1 MKKRV
6 RVYKTQGEGQY
17 LNPTAQFL
25 KKAQAGLEQQGQQQE
40 QVDPQQLVSQVASM
54 VAPAPY
60 GQGQDPNEIYQQLA
74 QSYGE
79 KVAGEILAAAS
90 AYVEQMVGEEGGED
104 PNAQTEV
111 TEEENQD
118 LLAQEEVMRAE
129 QARQEEQYN
138 IDAATEAE
146 TFYDD
151 LIFGDPA
158 TEEKRLGGAKK
169 KFIRDTMKLAK
180 KSLGDAGKAQQSSK
194 ADSTDTIN
202 GRNFNN
208 NNFLSTIQ
216 NQATLANIQKQTE
229 NVANN
234 MFAPESN
241 FQTGGFTGQDLF
253 KFIYGGGDDPSIPE
267 LTKAQVGL
275 QQIRGLSN
283 DLNTNEKG
291 ITSFIQGA
299 NLNDTNSNEA
309 VYNYLKSQGKN
320 VGEYREG
327 IDYSKVPSSNQNA
340 NQYANQNNVGYNTSG
355 NQLWDILTPGNGIWN
370 KSYTI
375 NGTSMN
381 AFDPR
386 SIMSKGFNMEK
397 ERLGF
402 GHKQYTFTPIGSEQV
417 TSDNKDQLKKDK
429 EQRDP
434 REVRF
439 SIPAAVEKWKSHDYG
454 GKLKGFLGRTFG
466 KEEHAKN
473 GLQTY
478 QGNVS
483 PSSVNTQ
490 TANPATQ
497 PSVWGD
503 DLKPVLDTN
512 GIPMTG
518 TGDAYTWNSNNTP
531 TIQNPN
537 NGLQDPSIVVDE
549 QKKLNGVN
557 LLNKMNPA
565 LRGLTKFINNFDE
578 RDNKEMLAQNLTS
591 DNQNALQNPQFR
603 GNYNP
608 NSGLFREDQEGQI
621 WNSKIGGQRPKTGQQ
636 YDGALGIFPTK
647 MGGSDIDQYMGKS
660 KPEVQGVLKKVPI
673 AEANLEAEG
682 GETAYGDINGD
693 GFPEH
698 MKIEGPRHTHG
709 GVPLNLPDD
718 TFIFSDTKSMRI
730 SDPKILKMFNRP
742 AKKGGYTPADLAKP
756 YDINKYRTILE
767 NPDSD
772 AIERKSAELMMK
784 NYNIKLGA
792 LAIAQESK
800 KAFPQGIPVVAKA
813 YMEMMGLK
821 DEDLIPQEQE
831 QMNPAMMQ
839 QGMMSAEQQASP
851 EEMAMMQQSDSG
863 MQPMDQM
870 SQEGMMQY
878 GGMNYLRRAQN
889 GEVVQPS
896 SSFEI
901 PEGLTPMVKGSLNDF
916 FNYRLNTEKN
926 DINIDGLNNK
936 QLVDYDTLE
945 KQPWYN
951 DFDTQPKTW
960 GQTENPQ
967 WNAPYTTRPPDTIYA
982 NGGDTFSNDELRRFT
997 DDLYRAQEGMQQ
1009 PSPEEMAMMQQ
1020 GQPAPEQGD
1029 GDQMAQIVQQVGQA
1043 LQQGAQPEE
1052 VIGQLLQKQVPP
1064 EAIAQ
1069 ILVQAGI
1076 PQEEVEQ
1083 LLSSVMQQMQ
1093 GSQEEVPMAQYG
1105 RNMNGYDKPFGFDPQ
1120 QLQDM
1125 QKYMDRW
1132 NMQKPLYKDNN
1143 VFPYQGKKAVLPSY
1157 FPADMLNKYGE
1168 PKRGARVTDLEMTP
1182 GIGIVSGKEQRGFS
1196 ANDPHYG
1203 SSRNFRDTL
1212 RDFTHPGEFNKRKEY
1227 GIYNDVDWINGDE
1240 QYNPNLQN
1248 GGELDKYQSKGEVK
1262 SKNKTYKESEL
1273 PEDAVVKSPYNTDIR
1288 IGDFVK
1294 QSDGSYLKVAK
1305 ANFKATEVDTK
1316 TRTGTA
1322 LDFYNKSAENKAIMD
1337 EANEIIEREI
1347 IKGTIQKIGSNK
1359 INILGTLNVPFKEQ
1373 IALSRAFNSNAELG
1387 TNKYKIASQKSTPGY
1402 SAGPGKGSFV
1412 SGFNPEIYEQRYIFE
1427 KARGQG
1433 ATDDQAYAEVER
1445 VLADPKAKAKL
1456 RREYVAFLGLK
1467 DVPVDDAELLK
1478 FDFYKNRYG
1487 EVTKGLESVLAKSSN
1502 RPALGDDLWAG
1513 YEHFDAL
1520 GLSPDLGYE
1529 GLPEEKEKDKNDID
1543 QDEQQ
1548 ILPYNGNAPWWLQ
1561 DQLKM
1566 AGAFSDLMSVNKYY
1580 PWAPKYNPTVPEPV
1594 FLDPTRAIAAQSE
1607 QSKILGDA
1615 MAQFSPSAQLASSR
1629 LSSLQG
1635 QLAKGATDTA
1645 HQYDTANVQ
1654 IANQFGPAQ
1663 ADIYNKA
1670 QLYNQGVTKGLYDG
1684 TAIMNQQYDNSTRAL
1699 RNNLLNQE
1707 VSGITNAMQ
1716 TDAMNQMYPQF
1727 QVDPSVGGRMHYSG
1741 YGKPN
1746 RPETSKS
1753 LADLYKEYYDATG
1766 DREAAAKFAMME
1778 YKKGDNGTGDLYPAD
1793 AMMSLYGNMKKG
1805 GTFMF
1810 GPGMLPPMIL

>member
-6 RVYKTQGEGQY
+6 RVYKTQEEGQY

-40 QVDPQQLVSQVASM
+40 QVDPQQLVSQVAGM

-90 AYVEQMVGEEGGED
+90 AYVEQMVGEEGSED
-104 PNAQTEV
+104 PNAQTAV

-138 IDAATEAE
+138 IDAAAEDE

-151 LIFGDPA
+151 LMFSEPA

-180 KSLGDAGKAQQSSK
+180 KSLGDAGKTQQSGK

-202 GRNFNN
+202 GRDFNN

-234 MFAPESN
+234 MFAPQPN
-241 FQTGGFTGQDLF
+241 FQQTGGFTGQDLF
-253 KFIYGGGDDPSIPE
+253 KFIYGGGDDPSIPG
-267 LTKAQVGL
+267 LTKAQDGIQTGGQL
-275 QQIRGLSN
+275 IAIN
-283 DLNTNEKG
+283 DKNGNRKYVTQDEANIWSEAIGTDPNATLADMSFASESPMQNPNYKSWSELN
-291 ITSFIQGA
+291 Q
-299 NLNDTNSNEA
+299 
-309 VYNYLKSQGKN
+309 QGKN

-327 IDYSKVPSSNQNA
+327 IDYSKVPSSGQNA

-370 KSYTI
+370 KSYNI

-417 TSDNKDQLKKDK
+417 TSDNKDQVKRDKDQ

-454 GKLKGFLGRTFG
+454 GKLKGFLGKTFG
-466 KEEHAKN
+466 KEGYAKD

-478 QGNVS
+478 QGNVTG
-483 PSSVNTQ
+483 SSVNTQ
-490 TANPATQ
+490 TADQSTKPDTDWMKPIKGFNNPSGQWSAQQT
-497 PSVWGD
+497 VFGD
-503 DLKPVLDTN
+503 DVDT
-512 GIPMTG
+512 P
-518 TGDAYTWNSNNTP
+518 
-531 TIQNPN
+531 
-537 NGLQDPSIVVDE
+537 DPSIVVDE

-557 LLNKMNPA
+557 LLNKVNPA

-608 NSGLFREDQEGQI
+608 NSGLVREDQEGQI

-772 AIERKSAELMMK
+772 AIDKKTAEQMIK

-901 PEGLTPMVKGSLNDF
+901 PEGVTPMVKGDMNDF
-916 FNYRLNTEKN
+916 FNHVTDNEEVNALFQNNRNF
-926 DINIDGLNNK
+926 DINAPQIDRRK
-936 QLVDYDTLE
+936 LE
-945 KQPWYN
+945 SEAWYT

-997 DDLYRAQEGMQQ
+997 GDLYRAQEGMQQ

-1020 GQPAPEQGD
+1020 QQQGQPAPEQGG
-1029 GDQMAQIVQQVGQA
+1029 GDQMAQMVQQVGQA

-1052 VIGQLLQKQVPP
+1052 VIEQLLQNQVPP

-1083 LLSSVMQQMQ
+1083 LVSSVMQQMQ
-1093 GSQEEVPMAQYG
+1093 GGQEEVPMAQYG
-1105 RNMNGYDKPFGFDPQ
+1105 RTMNGHDKPFGFDPQ

-1125 QKYMDRW
+1125 QKHMANW

-1143 VFPYQGKKAVLPSY
+1143 VVPYQGKKAALPSY

-1168 PKRGARVTDLEMTP
+1168 PKRGARVTDLEMT
-1182 GIGIVSGKEQRGFS
+1182 SGTGAISGEEQKGFT
-1196 ANDPHYG
+1196 ANTPHYG

-1212 RDFTHPGEFNKRKEY
+1212 RDFTHPKEFNKRKEY
-1227 GIYNDVDWINGDE
+1227 GIYNDVDWINDDE
-1240 QYNPNLQN
+1240 KYNPNLQN
-1248 GGELDKYQSKGEVK
+1248 GGELDKYQTAGPVKYDVKDKELRPDVETKKDEKGVLMDYEFIDPADDFKFTEDEVGAQTK
-1262 SKNKTYKESEL
+1262 KTGY
-1273 PEDAVVKSPYNTDIR
+1273 
-1288 IGDFVK
+1288 
-1294 QSDGSYLKVAK
+1294 
-1305 ANFKATEVDTK
+1305 EVDPESGFYYNPT
-1316 TRTGTA
+1316 TG
-1322 LDFYNKSAENKAIMD
+1322 KK
-1337 EANEIIEREI
+1337 
-1347 IKGTIQKIGSNK
+1347 
-1359 INILGTLNVPFKEQ
+1359 
-1373 IALSRAFNSNAELG
+1373 
-1387 TNKYKIASQKSTPGY
+1387 
-1402 SAGPGKGSFV
+1402 PGK
-1412 SGFNPEIYEQRYIFE
+1412 
-1427 KARGQG
+1427 A
-1433 ATDDQAYAEVER
+1433 
-1445 VLADPKAKAKL
+1445 
-1456 RREYVAFLGLK
+1456 GL
-1467 DVPVDDAELLK
+1467 D
-1478 FDFYKNRYG
+1478 DFYKRHKYFIDQYPG
-1487 EVTKGLESVLAKSSN
+1487 GKDAWMKTQVEAKGKENPAMTYVVNNLNALHKQLTGKDMVDINQKGAYIPGVELFNLPGLQRKAAKK
-1502 RPALGDDLWAG
+1502 
-1513 YEHFDAL
+1513 E
-1520 GLSPDLGYE
+1520 
-1529 GLPEEKEKDKNDID
+1529 EEKKID
-1543 QDEQQ
+1543 EEVELDEDGNPIDEQQ
-1548 ILPYNGNAPWWLQ
+1548 IPPYNGNAPWWLQ
-1561 DQLKM
+1561 DQLKA

-1580 PWAPKYNPTVPEPV
+1580 PWAPKYSPTVPEPV
-1594 FLDPTRAIAAQSE
+1594 FLDDTRAIAAQSE

-1684 TAIMNQQYDNSTRAL
+1684 TATMNQYYDNSTRAL